1 MQRYSHG
8 SEQSQAEMQ
17 TEWRIHLE
25 QSRGETLEVL
35 VDEKLNTNQQC
46 AVAAQKN
53 NHTLGC
59 IK

>member
-1 MQRYSHG
+1 M
-8 SEQSQAEMQ
+8 
-17 TEWRIHLE
+17 HLQ
-25 QSRGETLEVL
+25 QSRGETLKVL

-46 AVAAQKN
+46 ALAAQKN